1 MPSLR
6 DNGALPGIL
15 RRDERG
21 STLAEILVAIALS
34 LTLLAILYSFSR
46 LHLHNLRSLE
56 KGMEVLARGRAAM
69 VVMTC
74 KIREA
79 GYWPSTGGAPP
90 SGCARIRTA
99 AATQIRVQT
108 DLNGNGA
115 CSDANEDTT
124 YTYDANAKIIQRS
137 PGGAAVVTNV
147 EIPAGNAFLTYYG
160 QVSATPLTLPVSDSR
175 IIKRVR
181 ISFEVEVDEP
191 TPYGKASGKK
201 VRVAL
206 VSDLFFRN
214 SE

>member
-1 MPSLR
+1 MPSLW
-6 DNGALPGIL
+6 DNIALPTIL

-21 STLAEILVAIALS
+21 FTLAEILVAVALS
-34 LTLLAILYSFSR
+34 LTILAVLYSFSR
-46 LHLHNLRSLE
+46 LHLYSLRSQE

-69 VVMTC
+69 VLMTR

-90 SGCARIRTA
+90 SGCARIRSA

-108 DLNGNGA
+108 DLNGNGT
-115 CSDANEDTT
+115 CSDANEDTA
-124 YTYDANAKIIQRS
+124 YTYDAKTKIIQRS

-147 EIPAGNAFLTYYG
+147 EIPPGSAFLTYYG
-160 QVSATPLTLPVSDSR
+160 QGATTPLILPVSDSR
-175 IIKRVR
+175 IINRVK
-181 ISFEVEVDEP
+181 ISFEVEVDDP

-206 VSDLFFRN
+206 VSDVFFRN